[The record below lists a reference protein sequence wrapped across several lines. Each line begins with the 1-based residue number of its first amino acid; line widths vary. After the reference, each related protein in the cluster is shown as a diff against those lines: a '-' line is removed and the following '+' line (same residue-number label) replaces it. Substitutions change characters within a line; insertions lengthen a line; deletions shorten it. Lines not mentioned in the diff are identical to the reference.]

1 MKRLRIVRILGGA
14 AFAALACRGDPTAS
28 LRGGAKS
35 IDLSS
40 NVMFIDSGA
49 SKPLQVVVRDEQLN
63 PLAADVTVTSAA
75 PTIAAV
81 AADTTTPTANGVNHN
96 YVVKGIIP
104 GPTKIVVQS
113 GGVTDSTRVFTLP
126 IRFPGGISS
135 TTPVGGDTVVFTSTT
150 QFKFDLGAGGASFF
164 GDHRATVLRVTPDSL
179 VLLTPFS
186 LAGAPTVQGVN
197 VTYVPG
203 LTVALR
209 FHLSVTQTGD
219 IYGEADSGYTTA
231 PTLALPTQTDSST
244 KYQTDMVAD
253 SNSANCSEGSGLCAI
268 FKYVAN
274 GTDSLEF
281 KVDWEGSDSVDV
293 YSCDNTGVS
302 GCFESYVTGVG
313 GKDTLTASA
322 TAAQPEKFS
331 WIPPAG
337 IHYFVLEVR
346 TPPTP
351 ANFYI
356 TITKKN

>member
-150 QFKFDLGAGGASFF
+150 QFKFDLDAGGASFF
-164 GDHRATVLRVTPDSL
+164 G
-179 VLLTPFS
+179 
-186 LAGAPTVQGVN
+186 
-197 VTYVPG
+197 
-203 LTVALR
+203 
-209 FHLSVTQTGD
+209 
-219 IYGEADSGYTTA
+219 
-231 PTLALPTQTDSST
+231 
-244 KYQTDMVAD
+244 
-253 SNSANCSEGSGLCAI
+253 
-268 FKYVAN
+268 
-274 GTDSLEF
+274 
-281 KVDWEGSDSVDV
+281 
-293 YSCDNTGVS
+293 
-302 GCFESYVTGVG
+302 
-313 GKDTLTASA
+313 
-322 TAAQPEKFS
+322 
-331 WIPPAG
+331 
-337 IHYFVLEVR
+337 
-346 TPPTP
+346 
-351 ANFYI
+351 
-356 TITKKN
+356 